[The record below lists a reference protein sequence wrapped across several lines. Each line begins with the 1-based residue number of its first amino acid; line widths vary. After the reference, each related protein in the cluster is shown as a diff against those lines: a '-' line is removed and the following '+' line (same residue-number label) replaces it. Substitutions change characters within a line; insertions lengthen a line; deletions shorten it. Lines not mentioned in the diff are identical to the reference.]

1 MKMIKTSIPVK
12 YYIETTDSSGENW
25 NMFREFTNI
34 QTAIDVIRDLREEYP
49 NKKFRLI
56 RSEFTEID

>member
-1 MKMIKTSIPVK
+1 MK